1 MTIKKIGKNLFKAVK
16 FSTKNFIEF
25 LFFWSSLI
33 VLCYL
38 SVWLLM
44 IHYIN
49 ANNVGEQIAHQLEKT
64 LGRTVLISRVKFILP
79 TTFILE
85 DFKIIDSMAPDY
97 KEMVSIKE
105 VKLHFEIKPLLENKI
120 LVKEAVFENPIIN
133 IVKTPKG
140 LLNIPEIHT
149 KKNTKNKGT
158 EFDFTTKEGTP
169 WQVLIQDW
177 VLKNGTF
184 AFRNLASNQSH
195 SLNGLNLRFYNLEF
209 NEDTLFDLNFIVRNR
224 IKKRV
229 IEAET
234 SAKGKINFAN
244 FKPQEMAL
252 TDTELNVYQSKDP
265 IQVKLNISN
274 FMEPQINLNMSIP
287 EIADSEIE
295 FLFDTKNKYSFPAT
309 ELALSGEIKDNF
321 NQINISTFTLK
332 NKEIQLNTNGNV
344 NFSDD
349 INGAFTVQNAKIDSS
364 KIALYYKV
372 LQPFDLVGMVDVKG
386 DFTFTK
392 SALKTKKL
400 TAKSN
405 SLSSKIFN
413 FTVQKAK
420 VVFDAT
426 ENFNKMKAVFEDG
439 IFMVGKTKVTDIK
452 GYTTLDYKKQ
462 DFYAIAESANLN
474 GKPTRMS
481 VGIKDVRQENKRKV
495 KMLVAT
501 SELNPLEIF
510 DIVQDFV
517 NALSDPNDKADTPQ
531 DTSELSWLRNFRTAL
546 PKFMINFR
554 GSVYAQNFTSPVLS
568 GKDFYANF
576 DFKNLLPTMQKLN
589 GNLEAKLSNGIIYK
603 LEEAAENQKAL
614 GIAYQ
619 PFVIMNRMERAGSFK
634 MGKILK
640 DTPFDIMSG
649 SVNFK
654 NGNMTVNN
662 YYVDGPVI
670 SAAISGNVDW
680 VKESFDLYIM
690 TMFKNTSKRGAL
702 SENLTDESGDPAL
715 AFTTYGSM
723 LKPKLEMK
731 SPKKVGKQIQEA
743 RKKDKEQF
751 EEIKKFKE

>member
-25 LFFWSSLI
+25 LFFWSSFI
-33 VLCYL
+33 VICYL

-120 LVKEAVFENPIIN
+120 LIKEAVFENPIIN

-209 NEDTLFDLNFIVRNR
+209 NEDTLFDLNFILRNR

-229 IEAET
+229 IEVET

-244 FKPQEMAL
+244 FKPQRMAL
-252 TDTELNVYQSKDP
+252 KDTELQFFSTKKT
-265 IQVKLNISN
+265 IQVKLNIIN
-274 FMEPQINLNMSIP
+274 FIEPQIDLNMSIP
-287 EIADSEIE
+287 EIEDNEIA
-295 FLFDTKNKYSFPAT
+295 FLFDTQNKYSLPNT
-309 ELALSGEIKDNF
+309 ELALRGEIKDNF
-321 NQINISTFTLK
+321 NQINISTFTLT
-332 NKEIQLNTNGNV
+332 NKEIQLNANGNV
-344 NFSDD
+344 NLSDD
-349 INGAFTVQNAKIDSS
+349 IKGAFAIQNAKIDSS
-364 KIALYYKV
+364 KIALYYKI
-372 LQPFDLVGMVDVKG
+372 LKPFDLVGMVDVKG

-426 ENFNKMKAVFEDG
+426 ENFNKMKAVFDDG
-439 IFMVGKTKVTDIK
+439 IFLVGKTKVTDIK

-481 VGIKDVRQENKRKV
+481 VGIKDVRQENKRKI
-495 KMLVAT
+495 KMLVST

-517 NALSDPNDKADTPQ
+517 NALSDPNDKNDIPK

-576 DFKNLLPTMQKLN
+576 DFNLLPTMQKLN
-589 GNLEAKLSNGIIYK
+589 GNLEVKLSNGIIYK
-603 LEEAAENQKAL
+603 LEEAAEKQKAL

-649 SVNFK
+649 SVSFK

-680 VKESFDLYIM
+680 IKENFDLYIM

-715 AFTTYGSM
+715 SFTTYVSM
-723 LKPKLEMK
+723 FKQKLEMK

-743 RKKDKEQF
+743 RKRDKEQF

>member
-1 MTIKKIGKNLFKAVK
+1 MKVKQIFKGLFAAIK
-16 FSTKNFIEF
+16 FSTKNFIRAIF
-25 LFFWSSLI
+25 LLVALAVFCGVSIWFF
-33 VLCYL
+33 
-38 SVWLLM
+38 M

-49 ANNVGEQIAHQLEKT
+49 ANNVGEQIARQLEST
-64 LGRTVLISRVKFILP
+64 LGRTVFISRVKFILP

-140 LLNIPEIHT
+140 VLNIPEIHT
-149 KKNTKNKGT
+149 KKKTKNKGT
-158 EFDFTTKEGTP
+158 EFNFTTKEGTP

-177 VLKNGTF
+177 VLQNGTF

-209 NEDTLFDLNFIVRNR
+209 NEDTLFDLNFVLRNR
-224 IKKRV
+224 IKQKV

-234 SAKGKINFAN
+234 VANGKINFAN

-252 TDTELNVYQSKDP
+252 KDAELNFYPFKKP
-265 IQVKLNISN
+265 IQVKLNVNN
-274 FMEPQINLNMSIP
+274 FIEPQINLSLTSPQIT
-287 EIADSEIE
+287 DSEIA
-295 FLFDTKNKYSFPAT
+295 FLFDTKNKYSLPDT
-309 ELALSGEIKDNF
+309 ELSLSGEIKDNF
-321 NQINISTFTLK
+321 NQINISSLSLK
-332 NKEIQLNTNGNV
+332 NKEIQLNANGNF
-344 NFSDD
+344 NLEND
-349 INGAFTVQNAKIDSS
+349 IKGAFSVQNSKIDSS
-364 KIALYYKV
+364 KIALYYKE
-372 LQPFDLVGMVDVKG
+372 LKPFDLVGTVDVKG
-386 DFTFTK
+386 DFTFDK

-405 SLSSKIFN
+405 SLSSKIFD

-426 ENFNKMKAVFEDG
+426 ENFNKMKAVFDDG
-439 IFMVGKTKVTDIK
+439 IFMVGKTKVTNIK

-495 KMLVAT
+495 KMLVST

-517 NALSDPNDKADTPQ
+517 NALSDPDDKNDIPQ

-546 PKFMINFR
+546 PKFMINFS
-554 GSVYAQNFTSPVLS
+554 GSVYAQNFTSPILS
-568 GKDFYANF
+568 GKDFYATFNF
-576 DFKNLLPTMQKLN
+576 TDLLPTMQKLN
-589 GNLEAKLSNGIIYK
+589 GNLETKLSNGIIYK

-649 SVNFK
+649 SVTFK
-654 NGNMTVNN
+654 NGNMFVNN
-662 YYVDGPVI
+662 YYVDGSVI

-680 VKESFDLYIM
+680 VKESFDLYII
-690 TMFKNTSKRGAL
+690 TMFKNISKRGAL

-715 AFTTYGSM
+715 AFVTYGSM
-723 LKPKLEMK
+723 FKPKLEMK